1 MLIGGNVIFDTHHFL
16 GKHYVKKTL
25 LNTILVATMI
35 SSPVLAND
43 TATEKTSNPLVTL
56 SSKYD
61 YNTTAEKLKTAF
73 ASKGLTVFAIIDH
86 SGAAKEA
93 GLDMPPTQVL
103 IFGNPKGG
111 TPLMQ
116 KAPALALQLPLKVLI
131 AENAMGKVNV
141 RFFKAGFLATSVGE
155 DAELTAPLSKVE
167 KLITKVVT
175 E

>member
-1 MLIGGNVIFDTHHFL
+1 MLKQILL
-16 GKHYVKKTL
+16 GATL
-25 LNTILVATMI
+25 LTTMLTT
-35 SSPVLAND
+35 SALAND
-43 TATEKTSNPLVTL
+43 TSVEKISNPLVTL
-56 SSKYD
+56 TSKYD
-61 YNTTAEKLKTAF
+61 YTTTAERLRTAF
-73 ASKGLTVFAIIDH
+73 ASKGLTLFATIDH

-93 GLDMPPTQVL
+93 GLEMQPTQVL

-131 AENAMGKVNV
+131 AENTMGKVDV
-141 RFFKAGFLATSVGE
+141 RFFKAAYLAASVGE
-155 DAELTAPLSKVE
+155 NTQLTAPLSKVE